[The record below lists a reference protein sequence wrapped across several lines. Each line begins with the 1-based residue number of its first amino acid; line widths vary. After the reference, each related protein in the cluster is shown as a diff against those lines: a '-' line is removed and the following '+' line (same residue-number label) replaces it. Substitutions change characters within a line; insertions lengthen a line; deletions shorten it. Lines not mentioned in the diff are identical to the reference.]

1 MNRFAL
7 HIALLLP
14 ALVIAQ
20 PSWQSTESTADEPVE
35 LFRATMMPNLPTA
48 TMLYK
53 GDWHYEISHRFLPTI
68 DEGYDANFGFDG
80 PANMRTAVG
89 YGVSDRF
96 TLTLGRSS
104 VLDNL
109 DLRAK
114 YRLWDMDH
122 SALPSAVAI
131 QLGLAWNTDDLTHST
146 YDQDG
151 NYEGGQV
158 GGADTFQYYAQL
170 IYNTLLLDGK
180 LGIGI
185 VPSYLYNSTIFS
197 VDKQSTFTLG
207 NYYQYYFN
215 DMWGTWLE
223 YNPALSGYQGI
234 LQKGETGRSHDAL
247 SFGTSIETGGHVFYI
262 FATNSTRLNPAQ
274 YLVGAP
280 TDASPKNWHIA
291 FSISRHL

>member
-1 MNRFAL
+1 MSKLAL
-7 HIALLLP
+7 YTVLLLP
-14 ALVIAQ
+14 GLALAQ
-20 PSWQSTESTADEPVE
+20 PSWQSAESPADEPVE

-48 TMLYK
+48 TMLYQ

-89 YGVSDRF
+89 YGFSDKL

-109 DLRAK
+109 DLQIK

-122 SALPSAVAI
+122 STLPSAVAVHF
-131 QLGLAWNTDDLTHST
+131 GLAWSTDIPAIVDR
-146 YDQDG
+146 G
-151 NYEGGQV
+151 K
-158 GGADTFQYYAQL
+158 ADADNFQYYAQF
-170 IYNTLLLDGK
+170 IYNTLLFDGK

-185 VPSYLYNSTIFS
+185 VPSYLYNSTLFS
-197 VDKQSTFTLG
+197 VDKQYTFTLG

-215 DMWGTWLE
+215 DMWGAWLE

-234 LQKGETGRSHDAL
+234 LQPGETGRSYDAL

-262 FATNSTRLNPAQ
+262 FATNNTRLNPAQ

-280 TDASPKNWHIA
+280 TDASPENWRIA
-291 FSISRHL
+291 FSITRYL